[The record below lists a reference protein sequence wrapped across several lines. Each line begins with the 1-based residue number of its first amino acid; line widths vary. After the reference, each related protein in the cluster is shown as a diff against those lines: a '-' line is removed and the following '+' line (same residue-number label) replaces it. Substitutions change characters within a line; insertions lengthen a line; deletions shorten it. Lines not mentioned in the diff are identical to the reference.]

1 MCNQV
6 RQPVLASDDEDSK
19 DINKIIPTVICVF
32 IITLIIRTL
41 CVFND
46 FAIRVIRGKIEGSRG
61 RLSMVDI
68 DVPCFGLG
76 H

>member
-1 MCNQV
+1 MCNRV
-6 RQPVLASDDEDSK
+6 RQPVLASDYEDGK

-41 CVFND
+41 CVLDD

-61 RLSMVDI
+61 RLSEVGIGD
-68 DVPCFGLG
+68 PCFGFSY
-76 H
+76 

>member
-6 RQPVLASDDEDSK
+6 RQPVLASDYEDSK

-41 CVFND
+41 CVLDD
-46 FAIRVIRGKIEGSRG
+46 FAIRVICGKILASAGVCR
-61 RLSMVDI
+61 RLASVTP
-68 DVPCFGLG
+68 VLV
-76 H
+76 